1 MESILERLYLHHE
14 KKLHFWKVYWL
25 EDYIRALETQKR
37 DVVKGIVYN
46 VNPILARI
54 DKNIIGLLLKE
65 FQIRGKLTEKKFLWS
80 FVSLIKLAR
89 EKLMITFQNEDFI
102 VDEIKI
108 SRETIEVV
116 IMTFLSLINYFIEFI
131 IQR

>member
-1 MESILERLYLHHE
+1 M
-14 KKLHFWKVYWL
+14 HFWKVYWL
-25 EDYIRALETQKR
+25 EDYIQALETLKR

-65 FQIRGKLTEKKFLWS
+65 FQNRGKLTEKKFLWS

-108 SRETIEVV
+108 SRMTIEVFQM
-116 IMTFLSLINYFIEFI
+116 IFSKLKSI
-131 IQR
+131 IL